1 PIITSRQLHRLRSA
15 AIFAKL
21 PSLDSIVSSTSRKN
35 AFKHEARPCCPS
47 GLDLRGCCRSWPAQ
61 VGIFSRLCSASED
74 LCFAL
79 LHGRAQDHLL
89 DGQVQRRCHRNQD
102 CPGRHH
108 QDGSQQ
114 RDRGRHDPLHDRNRR
129 DQAVHHHQAL
139 CRDLDQE
146 QSHHQ
151 DLHRGRQHEQGH
163 HGRQERDQPQRR
175 PQDDPDGRDQAL
187 HHRSD
192 DRDGQHLPPYFVRAL
207 HHLLRQ
213 DGEQVRDQDQGRLVN
228 SVPVSQFYSFGKSPA
243 VGVWRPSL
251 IESGI

>member
-1 PIITSRQLHRLRSA
+1 MGSWNIVNENVRRAVDTTDVYAVSTPCCLGARLTMWYFWSWSFVVDLNRKSIKGLLSAVDFHHHQQTFHRLRSA

-35 AFKHEARPCCPS
+35 AFQHEARPCCPS
-47 GLDLRGCCRSWPAQ
+47 GLDFRGCCRSWPAQ
-61 VGIFSRLCSASED
+61 VGIFSRICSASED

-89 DGQVQRRCHRNQD
+89 DGQVQRRRHRNQD
-102 CPGRHH
+102 CPSRHH
-108 QDGSQQ
+108 QNGSQQ
-114 RDRGRHDPLHDRNRR
+114 RDRGRHDPLHDRNCR
-129 DQAVHHHQAL
+129 DQAVHDHQAI

-187 HHRSD
+187 HHRFD
-192 DRDGQHLPPYFVRAL
+192 D
-207 HHLLRQ
+207 
-213 DGEQVRDQDQGRLVN
+213 
-228 SVPVSQFYSFGKSPA
+228 
-243 VGVWRPSL
+243 
-251 IESGI
+251 